1 MKIILQKP
9 VDKLGVPGDVVDV
22 ADGYARNYLMPRG
35 LAVKATK
42 GGVKHVDSL
51 KRAHGTRVNAAKA
64 EAEQVAQRLMAS
76 PITVPANAGEEGRLF
91 GSVTPNDVAMAIEAQ
106 TGVAVDRHDVT
117 MDEPIRSVG
126 VHEVKVHLFA
136 EVDPV
141 ISVEVTAAEP
151 ASEG

>member
-1 MKIILQKP
+1 MKIILQKA

-42 GGVKHVDSL
+42 GGVKHVASL
-51 KRAHGTRVNAAKA
+51 KRAHATRVDVAKA
-64 EAEQVAQRLMAS
+64 EAEQVAQRLTAT
-76 PITVPANAGEEGRLF
+76 PVTVAVHVGEEGRLF
-91 GSVTPNDVAMAIEAQ
+91 GSVTPSDVAEAIEVQ
-106 TGVAVDRHDVT
+106 TGVRVDRHDVH

-126 VHEVKVHLFA
+126 VHEVRVHVFA

-141 ISVEVTAAEP
+141 ISVEVK
-151 ASEG
+151 ASEE

>member
-42 GGVKHVDSL
+42 GGVKHVESL
-51 KRAHGTRVNAAKA
+51 QRAHTVRVNAAKA

-76 PITVPANAGEEGRLF
+76 PVSVPAHAGEEGKLF
-91 GSVTPNDVAMAIEAQ
+91 GSVTPADVAAAIESQ
-106 TGVAVDRHDVT
+106 TGIRVDRHDVH
-117 MDEPIRSVG
+117 MDQPIRSVG
-126 VHEVKVHLFA
+126 VHEVRVHLSA
-136 EVDPV
+136 EVDPI
-141 ISVEVTAAEP
+141 ISVEVVPSPE
-151 ASEG
+151 